1 MDHGPYDRSAEVYD
15 VFYESMLDY
24 PTLATAAHG
33 MIQSRLPGAKSLLEV
48 GCGTGL
54 YLAEMSRWY
63 EVAGLDAS
71 AEMLRI
77 AAGRVPDVP
86 LHRGDMAAFDLDQ
99 TFDAVICMFSSIGY
113 VVTLERF
120 QAAIQCFADHLVPG
134 GVLIL
139 EPWLRPEVWQEGRVD
154 AKAVTG
160 DDIAVSRSTSSIRE
174 GRKVTMRMAFAVSRP
189 GGDVETYTEE
199 HPTALFTH
207 EEHESALRSAGIEFD
222 YDPEGLLGRGRYVGV
237 KSIVV

>member
-1 MDHGPYDRSAEVYD
+1 
-15 VFYESMLDY
+15 
-24 PTLATAAHG
+24 
-33 MIQSRLPGAKSLLEV
+33 MIQSRLPRAHSLLEV
-48 GCGTGL
+48 ACGPGL

-77 AAGRVPDVP
+77 AAERGPGVP
-86 LHRGDMAAFDLDQ
+86 LHQGDMAAFDLDDK
-99 TFDAVICMFSSIGY
+99 FDTIMCMFSSIGY

-120 QAAIQCFADHLVPG
+120 QAAIHCLANHLVPG

-139 EPWLRPEVWQEGRVD
+139 DPWLSPEVWREDQVD
-154 AKAVTG
+154 AKAVT
-160 DDIAVSRSTSSIRE
+160 DDGIAVSRSTSSIRE
-174 GRKVTMRMAFAVSRP
+174 GKKVTMRMAFAVARP

-199 HPTALFTH
+199 HPTGLFTH
-207 EEHESALRSAGIEFD
+207 AEHEAALRSAGIEFD

-237 KSIVV
+237 KPMVV